1 MIVGHDI
8 PEMTDWFAHVDIH
21 DCARDAKAPH
31 DRSGNVCYYTHM
43 AFGENTDVKEKQGG
57 LSGRHGELPEDSSE
71 VRHLS
76 N

>member
-1 MIVGHDI
+1 
-8 PEMTDWFAHVDIH
+8 
-21 DCARDAKAPH
+21 
-31 DRSGNVCYYTHM
+31 M